1 MMMGALIPRLLM
13 YGHSSGVKRDLSL
26 GSVYGVWYEPDIS
39 GGTNVWYKTS
49 APIGTASQGPFDITR
64 VHE

>member
-13 YGHSSGVKRDLSL
+13 YGHSFGEKRDLSL
-26 GSVYGVWYEPDIS
+26 GSVYGVWYEPDLS
-39 GGTNVWYKTS
+39 GGTNVWHKTNS
-49 APIGTASQGPFDITR
+49 PIGTASQGPFDITR